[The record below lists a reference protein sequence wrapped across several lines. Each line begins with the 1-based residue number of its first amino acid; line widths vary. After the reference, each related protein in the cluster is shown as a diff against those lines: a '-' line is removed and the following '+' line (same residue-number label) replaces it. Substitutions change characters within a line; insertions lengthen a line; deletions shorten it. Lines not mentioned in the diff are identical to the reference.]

1 MQIFIELTLLITLA
15 TIIGFVMKLLKQPL
29 IVGYIIAGIFS
40 GPYFLNVLHAKE
52 QIELFSQIGITILLF
67 IIGLSLNPNVV
78 KEIGKVSLFVGI
90 GQVVFTTIIGFLVA
104 TFLGIEKIA
113 ALYIAIALTFSSTII
128 ILKLLSDKGDLHK
141 LYGKIAI
148 GFLLVQDII
157 ASIILI
163 VISSL
168 ATKTV
173 DANMYSLIGTLLIKG
188 GVLLFVLYF
197 ASFYILPR
205 LSKFTATSKEL
216 LFLFSMTWGF
226 GLAALFYVLG
236 FSIEIGALIAGVTLS
251 LTPFSYEIGARLKP
265 LRDFFIVLFFVLLG
279 SQMVLTNLEQ
289 LIMPAIILS
298 LFVLIGNPII
308 MVILMNLLGYK
319 RKTGFLT
326 GITVAQISEFSL
338 ILATLGF
345 NLGHLSQQ
353 MLSLITIVGLVTIAG
368 STYFI
373 LYADNIYPY
382 TERILKYLELRK
394 TVKRGTNDNGETY
407 DVLLFGYDRV
417 GTDFIHLF
425 KKLELSYLVI
435 DFNPHSIKRLA
446 RAGISHR
453 FGDAE
458 DPEFLEEL
466 PLAKVKL
473 VISTIPDFRINTFIT
488 KKIKTAAPKAITIVI
503 SNNVNETESLYKA
516 GASYVIM
523 PHYLGAQYTSQMIN
537 KLGLDASA
545 FKEEREKH
553 LEYLKKRKTRV

>member
-1 MQIFIELTLLITLA
+1 MEIFLELTLLITIA
-15 TIIGFVMKLLKQPL
+15 TVIGFVMKLLKQPL
-29 IVGYIIAGIFS
+29 IVGYIIAGILA
-40 GPYFLNVLHAKE
+40 GPYFLNVLHSKE
-52 QIELFSQIGITILLF
+52 EIELFSQIGITILLF
-67 IIGLSLNPNVV
+67 IIGLNLNPNVI
-78 KEIGKVSLFVGI
+78 KEVGKVSLLVGL
-90 GQVVFTTIIGFLVA
+90 GQVIFTAIIGFLIA
-104 TFLGIEKIA
+104 TFLGIEKVA
-113 ALYIAIALTFSSTII
+113 ALYISIALTFSSTII
-128 ILKLLSDKGDLHK
+128 ILKLLSDKGDLTK

-157 ASIILI
+157 AAIILI
-163 VISSL
+163 VISSFS
-168 ATKTV
+168 
-173 DANMYSLIGTLLIKG
+173 ANTADTNLYALIGSLLIKG
-188 GVLLFVLYF
+188 GVLLITLYF
-197 ASFYILPR
+197 ASFYILPK
-205 LSKFTATSKEL
+205 LSKFTASSKEL

-226 GLAALFYVLG
+226 GLSSLFYVLG

-251 LTPFSYEIGARLKP
+251 LTPFAYEIGARLKP

-279 SQMVLTNLEQ
+279 SQMILTNLDQ
-289 LIMPAIILS
+289 LIIPAIILS

-373 LYADNIYPY
+373 LYADHIYLAVQHLL
-382 TERILKYLELRK
+382 RFLELRK
-394 TVKRGTNDNGETY
+394 TIKKGTHEDGESY

-417 GTDFIHLF
+417 GSDFIHVF
-425 KKLELSYLVI
+425 QKLDLTYLVI

-446 RAGISHR
+446 EANIPHR

-473 VISTIPDFRINTFIT
+473 VISTIPDFKINTFIT
-488 KKIKTAAPKAITIVI
+488 KKIKTASPKAITILI
-503 SNNVNETESLYKA
+503 SNDINESESLYHA

-553 LEYLKKRKTRV
+553 LEYLNKRKTKV

>member
-1 MQIFIELTLLITLA
+1 MQIFIELTLLITIA
-15 TIIGFVMKLLKQPL
+15 TVIGFVMKFLKQPL
-29 IVGYIIAGIFS
+29 IVGYIFAGILA
-40 GPYFLNVLHAKE
+40 GPYFLNILHAKE

-78 KEIGKVSLFVGI
+78 KEIGKVSLFAGI

-104 TFLGIEKIA
+104 IFLGIEKIA

-168 ATKTV
+168 AAKTL
-173 DANMYSLIGTLLIKG
+173 DTNLYSLIGVLLIKG

-197 ASFYILPR
+197 ASFYILPK
-205 LSKFTATSKEL
+205 LSKFTASSKEL

-279 SQMVLTNLEQ
+279 SKMVLTNIDH
-289 LIMPAIILS
+289 LIIPALILS

-308 MVILMNLLGYK
+308 MIILMNLLGYK

-345 NLGHLSQQ
+345 NLGQLSQE
-353 MLSLITIVGLVTIAG
+353 MLSLITFVGLVTIAG

-382 TERILKYLELRK
+382 AERLLKYLELRK
-394 TVKRGTNDNGETY
+394 TVKKGTHDNGESY
-407 DVLLFGYDRV
+407 DIFLFGYDRV
-417 GTDFIHLF
+417 GSDFIHLF
-425 KKLELSYLVI
+425 KKLELSYLVV
-435 DFNPHSIKRLA
+435 DFNPHSIKRLDH
-446 RAGISHR
+446 AGIPHR

-473 VISTIPDFRINTFIT
+473 VISTIPDFKTNLFLT
-488 KKIKTAAPKAITIVI
+488 KKIKSTAPKAITIVI
-503 SNNVNETESLYKA
+503 SNDIHESESLYHA

-537 KLGLDASA
+537 KLGIDPSA

-553 LEYLKKRKTRV
+553 LEYLNKRKTKA